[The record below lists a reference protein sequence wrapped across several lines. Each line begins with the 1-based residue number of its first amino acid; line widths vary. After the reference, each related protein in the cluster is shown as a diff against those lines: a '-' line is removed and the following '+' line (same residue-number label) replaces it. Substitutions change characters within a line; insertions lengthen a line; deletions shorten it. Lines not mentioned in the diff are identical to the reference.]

1 MTVLRA
7 DQTTGG
13 TTGARPRGGA
23 DLCRLTIL
31 APHSQIDLA
40 LPNSVPV
47 ELLVPG
53 IADLVEK
60 HSAANDFDVAGDRLH
75 PTRWVLSRV
84 GSPPLSPAST
94 LQEHGVLDGELL
106 VFDSVEAS
114 PPPPLFDDVMYNV
127 AVADTGHAHPWT
139 PRIARLTGSAIA
151 VAAATA
157 GAFVLLRTEGA
168 TASVIGAVAAFAM
181 VVAFLVA
188 GAVAGRVYD
197 DAGAALTLGAAALP
211 IAFAA
216 GALFVPGDDLP
227 PDTLLGLVMVG
238 ACAVVA
244 LRAAGVGH
252 AVFTTAASVSLL
264 GSLAAL
270 VAVLTEQS
278 TRSVGAMLVGGAL
291 FGLVFAP
298 RIAMMLAKLPL
309 PPVPAPGTS
318 LDPTEE
324 DPDDARSLPSFATV
338 ERRAEHARR
347 YLTGLV
353 AGWTLL
359 TVTGALLASAPS
371 ASDGI
376 YWPGTS
382 LAVAAATV
390 LMFRGRTY
398 SSAEQAVPLIS
409 GGSAVLMLLAVATA
423 VVVPSAAL
431 PLFATT
437 ALLVVAA
444 LVLGVVVP
452 QRTFSP
458 VQRRAAEIVDYAAIA
473 AVVPLACW
481 VSGLF
486 VAVRGL

>member
-1 MTVLRA
+1 MWSSRSGAAGTVRVFAKRAVRMGIRIADSGGTIVTVLRA

-31 APHSQIDLA
+31 TPHSQIDLA

-216 GALFVPGDDLP
+216 APSSSP
-227 PDTLLGLVMVG
+227 
-238 ACAVVA
+238 A
-244 LRAAGVGH
+244 
-252 AVFTTAASVSLL
+252 TTCHRTRCS
-264 GSLAAL
+264 GS
-270 VAVLTEQS
+270 S
-278 TRSVGAMLVGGAL
+278 
-291 FGLVFAP
+291 
-298 RIAMMLAKLPL
+298 
-309 PPVPAPGTS
+309 
-318 LDPTEE
+318 
-324 DPDDARSLPSFATV
+324 
-338 ERRAEHARR
+338 
-347 YLTGLV
+347 
-353 AGWTLL
+353 W
-359 TVTGALLASAPS
+359 SAP
-371 ASDGI
+371 ARW
-376 YWPGTS
+376 WPCVPQVSGTPCSRRPRLSPCSGRSPRSS
-382 LAVAAATV
+382 LSSPTSR
-390 LMFRGRTY
+390 RGRSERC
-398 SSAEQAVPLIS
+398 SSAGPCS
-409 GGSAVLMLLAVATA
+409 DSSSHRGS
-423 VVVPSAAL
+423 
-431 PLFATT
+431 
-437 ALLVVAA
+437 
-444 LVLGVVVP
+444 
-452 QRTFSP
+452 R
-458 VQRRAAEIVDYAAIA
+458 
-473 AVVPLACW
+473 
-481 VSGLF
+481 
-486 VAVRGL
+486 